1 MSPSRRVCRTSAI
14 NLQWPHTYDPP
25 QAKKKQVSYK
35 ESDSEGEEDD
45 EVIFRPS
52 RKNGRASKRQKT
64 VVESDEEEFK
74 EPADDAG
81 YSDDGMLCLG
91 ANDYP
96 VL

>member
-1 MSPSRRVCRTSAI
+1 MLILYKFPYNDLILTI
-14 NLQWPHTYDPP
+14 FF

-45 EVIFRPS
+45 EVIFRPN

-74 EPADDAG
+74 EAADDAG
-81 YSDDGMLCLG
+81 YSDDGKF
-91 ANDYP
+91 
-96 VL
+96 